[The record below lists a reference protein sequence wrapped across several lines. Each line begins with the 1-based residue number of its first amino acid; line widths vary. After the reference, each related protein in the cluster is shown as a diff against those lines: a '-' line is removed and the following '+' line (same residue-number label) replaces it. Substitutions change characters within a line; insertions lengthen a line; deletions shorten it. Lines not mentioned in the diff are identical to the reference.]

1 MRLYTYASDVDDCQ
15 CNHEA
20 DYDDNG
26 SEGDAGDDYDDHAEY
41 DDDDDLCDVTTPVE
55 V

>member
-1 MRLYTYASDVDDCQ
+1 MRLHAYAYDFGDCQ

-20 DYDDNG
+20 YYYDNG
-26 SEGDAGDDYDDHAEY
+26 SEGDDGDDYDDHAEN
-41 DDDDDLCDVTTPVE
+41 DDDDLCDVTSPVE